1 MVHGGKRGY
10 FLTYQ
15 ALSPRL
21 SQDILLSVG
30 INADEIVGTRDTSGS
45 CLYAYI
51 HLPSKMTEEVLK
63 GGIMKLASS
72 HGIRETNIF
81 GYDAVASSSTSTS
94 DLIEDHPGFKILVQ
108 HQAQGNENFHR
119 WTADGYADANSG
131 YNKLKAKL
139 LSKRTL
145 RQVAGERYSST
156 NGVGGGGKP
165 EEDSSCGDAPDMGRE
180 GSDDE
185 EQSSGQQAHN
195 KRQRQFSPRP
205 SAGSNAREKQPH
217 RSSAYNL
224 PESIPSYMLQFAS
237 FNMQE
242 TVATAISTMQTS
254 SMSIAQ
260 NERLRAEEAESRCK
274 KLEKTIRELDQS
286 KVMSMNKTV
295 HAYYNVCFWLS
306 GQRPKIF

>member
-1 MVHGGKRGY
+1 
-10 FLTYQ
+10 
-15 ALSPRL
+15 
-21 SQDILLSVG
+21 
-30 INADEIVGTRDTSGS
+30 
-45 CLYAYI
+45 
-51 HLPSKMTEEVLK
+51 
-63 GGIMKLASS
+63 
-72 HGIRETNIF
+72 
-81 GYDAVASSSTSTS
+81 
-94 DLIEDHPGFKILVQ
+94 
-108 HQAQGNENFHR
+108 
-119 WTADGYADANSG
+119 
-131 YNKLKAKL
+131 
-139 LSKRTL
+139 
-145 RQVAGERYSST
+145 
-156 NGVGGGGKP
+156 
-165 EEDSSCGDAPDMGRE
+165 MGRE

-185 EQSSGQQAHN
+185 EQSSGRQAHN

-205 SAGSNAREKQPH
+205 SAGSNAREKHAH